1 MVVIV
6 VDAKIQFSCKRFLT
20 LLEATVVL
28 IVVVVVNV
36 NVNVNVVVI
45 DINVLIMAVIVV
57 ADYNVVSCCQ

>member
-28 IVVVVVNV
+28 IVVVVNV

>member
-28 IVVVVVNV
+28 IVVVVV
-36 NVNVNVVVI
+36 VNVNVVVI

>member
-28 IVVVVVNV
+28 IVVVV